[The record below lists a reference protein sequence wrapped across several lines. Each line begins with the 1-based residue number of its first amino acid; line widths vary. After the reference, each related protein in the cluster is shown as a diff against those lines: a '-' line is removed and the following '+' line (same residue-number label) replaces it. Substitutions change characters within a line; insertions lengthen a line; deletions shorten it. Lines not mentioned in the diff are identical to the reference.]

1 MVFLLGVRM
10 VVVVSA
16 CVRLRDEKLLY
27 AADRQPCR
35 SAPPPPATYAAPV
48 GREEPAQVV
57 THDIHE

>member
-27 AADRQPCR
+27 AADRQPSH